1 MSRKLAILALL
12 LLTLGACASRKYVLQ
27 TEVGAKFSGLE
38 LTIGGQPLVLAGQDG
53 RLIINGYDHGPLEE
67 GDRLAMDAYGT
78 VYINGKPR
86 YTPGQQQAQPGD

>member
-1 MSRKLAILALL
+1 MSRKLSLLVLL

-27 TEVGAKFSGLE
+27 TEVGEEFSGLE
-38 LTIGGQPLVLAGQDG
+38 LTIAGQPLLLEGQDG

-67 GDRLAMDAYGT
+67 GDRLAMDVHGT

-86 YTPGQQQAQPGD
+86 YTPGQSPEQESP

>member
-1 MSRKLAILALL
+1 MSRKLSLL
-12 LLTLGACASRKYVLQ
+12 VLLFLTLGACASRKYVLQ
-27 TEVGAKFSGLE
+27 TEVGAEFSSLE
-38 LTIGGQPLVLAGQDG
+38 LMIGGQPLVLAGQDG

-86 YTPGQQQAQPGD
+86 YTPGQEQTQIED